1 MEEGVFMAYMALY
14 RRWRPTI
21 FEDVV
26 GQEHIS
32 KTLKNQIKNSGIAH
46 AYLFCGTRGTGKT
59 SMSKI
64 FAKAVN
70 CLHPQD
76 HNPCNQCEICKGI
89 QHESIMDVIEI
100 DAASNNGV
108 DNIRELR
115 ENVKYPPTKGRYK
128 VYIIDEVHML
138 STGAFNALLKTL
150 EEPPEFVIFILA
162 TTESHKIPATIL
174 SRCQRFDF
182 KRISEKDIVKWLGR
196 ICNELN
202 YETEEEALQL
212 IARNSD
218 GAMRDALSILDQCM
232 AFSSEKVTREDV
244 INILG
249 TVTDEI
255 LFELVDHIIEGN
267 SRNAMA
273 LIESLVQSGKDI
285 HQFLNDLIGHYR
297 NLMMTKIAGQQEGI
311 IHLSNESIERL
322 FQQGNKTEI
331 NHIMRAVR
339 ILSETEAESKWSTQP
354 RVLLEV
360 AIIKLTQPMY
370 DYSMEGLVER
380 ISVLEKAIKSGSV
393 HIKEKMQNP
402 KPQEKSKVEIP
413 PEVPKQEQSNKD
425 KGQVLKDIP
434 FEEIKNSWE
443 EILKEI
449 KKRKISV
456 HAWVMEGKPA
466 TVEKDCLIISFEDR
480 FSLHREAS
488 SKSPNK
494 DFIEEVISEMV
505 GTKVS
510 IKCLMEED
518 IHTPETVI
526 SEVSSI
532 EDDLKIKK
540 LVELLGDDIVEIV
553 E

>member
-1 MEEGVFMAYMALY
+1 MAYMALY

>member
-1 MEEGVFMAYMALY
+1 MAYMALY

-59 SMSKI
+59 SMAKI
-64 FAKAVN
+64 LAKAVN

-76 HNPCNQCEICKGI
+76 YNPCNQCEVCKGI

-115 ENVKYPPTKGRYK
+115 ENVKYPPTKGKYK

-182 KRISEKDIVKWLGR
+182 KRIGEKDIVKWLGR

-202 YETEEEALQL
+202 YESEVEALQL

-218 GAMRDALSILDQCM
+218 GAMRDALSILDQCI
-232 AFSSEKVTREDV
+232 AFSSEKITREDV

-249 TVTDEI
+249 TVMDEV

-267 SRNAMA
+267 SKDTMMI
-273 LIESLVQSGKDI
+273 IESLVQSGKDI

-322 FQQGNKTEI
+322 FQQGNKIEI

-339 ILSETEAESKWSTQP
+339 VLSETEAESKWSTQP

-360 AIIKLTQPMY
+360 AVIKLTQPMY

-380 ISVLEKAIKSGSV
+380 ISILEKAIKSGVV
-393 HIKEKMQNP
+393 HVKEKIQNP
-402 KPQEKSKVEIP
+402 KPQEKGKIEIP
-413 PEVPKQEQSNKD
+413 TEVSKHEQPNEAKREST
-425 KGQVLKDIP
+425 KDIP
-434 FEEIKNSWE
+434 FQEIKNAWE

-466 TVEKDCLIISFEDR
+466 SVEKDCLIISFEDR

-494 DFIEEVISEMV
+494 DFIEEVISEMM
-505 GTKVS
+505 GTKVN
-510 IKCLMEED
+510 IKCLIEED
-518 IHTPETVI
+518 IHTPEIAI
-526 SEVSSI
+526 SEASSM
-532 EDDLKIKK
+532 EDDLEIKK